1 MRAEPRRA
9 SFRRVAS
16 AGGLAANP
24 RELFRDLQRD
34 ARVPYLWEHQGRIL
48 ERYEE
53 HFDTPHVALELPTG
67 TGKTLIGLLIA
78 EWRRRA
84 RGERA
89 LYLCPTRQLVHQ
101 VAALAP
107 RYGIRAEVCLTPD
120 YDGLE
125 DWLEGRS
132 LAVSTYSALFNYR
145 PKFVIPQTLVLDDAH
160 AAEEYVA
167 QHWTLTIDRNEMPR
181 AYRKLAA
188 LLDPTLDRRT
198 AGVLVED
205 APSPAE
211 RSLVELLPLPR
222 WWPLADA
229 LRDLLEDEVD
239 ETDQFFAWDDHV
251 REGLAACN
259 LLVSWQEIVLR
270 PLVPATAR
278 HEGFEGATQRIYM
291 SATLGAG
298 GELERIFGVRNI
310 ERLPVPDE
318 WQRHSTGRRLFLLP
332 SASLRRDEVDQLV
345 IDAVKHA
352 GRALVLS
359 PTKVGVDARRAQLQA
374 QGIVTLGAGEIEESL
389 EPFIVRDEAAL
400 LLANRYDGIDLPG
413 DDCRL
418 LVLDGLPVAV
428 NPLERFLFQR
438 LAATGLL
445 GERMRTRLTQGVGRS
460 SRGEGDWSTVLVTSR
475 EAYDF
480 CARREVRQLLHP
492 ELQGELRFGLDE
504 SRDRAAGEFLDLMTI
519 QMEQGEDW
527 LKADEQIRTFRDEA
541 ALAVD
546 RAAEQLEAAVP
557 NEVGF
562 VYAMWDGDYPR
573 ALERATAVADE
584 LSGDAAA
591 AYRAWWLY
599 QGGTAAW
606 LAHSRF
612 HMQDM
617 LERARDLFAR
627 AAATGRGVSW
637 FAELAYGELGDQLKL
652 EVGPD
657 DLRAGERVHARLRS
671 LGFNGRGFGRS
682 TDRMQTDLDE
692 TDATRFEEGL
702 LQLGR
707 LLGFASDHPAG
718 DNDPDSVWVASDR
731 LALVWEAKSGER
743 ADGEI
748 GARTAQQAAGHV
760 AWVREHGNLSA
771 DARVVPLLVSDR
783 DRVARSALVHAY
795 DVRVVVLEEVR
806 QVAEQTVAA
815 LARVRAR
822 GQQGD
827 DVALRALIVGELS
840 GAGLLPTNLEQ
851 RLSARRLDELPQG
864 G

>member
-1 MRAEPRRA
+1 M
-9 SFRRVAS
+9 
-16 AGGLAANP
+16 
-24 RELFRDLQRD
+24 
-34 ARVPYLWEHQGRIL
+34 PYLWEHQGRIL
-48 ERYEE
+48 ERYEQ
-53 HFDTPHVALELPTG
+53 HLDAPHVALELPTG

-84 RGERA
+84 REERA
-89 LYLCPTRQLVHQ
+89 LYLCPTRQLAHQ

-107 RYGIRAEVCLTPD
+107 SYGIRADVCLKPD

-125 DWLEGRS
+125 DWQEGRS
-132 LAVSTYSALFNYR
+132 VAVSTYSALFNYR
-145 PKFVIPQTLVLDDAH
+145 PKFVTPQTLVLDDAH

-167 QHWTLTIDRNEMPR
+167 SHWTVTIDRDEMPG

-198 AGVLVED
+198 AGVLVEEE
-205 APSPAE
+205 PSPVD
-211 RSLVELLPLPR
+211 RSLVELVPLPR
-222 WWPLADA
+222 WWPFADA
-229 LRDLLEDEVD
+229 LRDLLEEQVND
-239 ETDQFFAWDDHV
+239 TDQFFAWDDHV
-251 REGLAACN
+251 RDGLAACN

-278 HEGFEGATQRIYM
+278 QAGFESATQHIYM

-298 GELERIFGVRNI
+298 GELERIFGVRDI

-332 SASLRRDEVDQLV
+332 SASLGRDKVDELIV
-345 IDAVKHA
+345 DAVKRA
-352 GRALVLS
+352 GRALVLC
-359 PTKVGVDARRAQLQA
+359 PTKMGVAARRQQLQA
-374 QGIVTLGAGEIEESL
+374 QGIPTVGAADIEESL
-389 EPFIVRDEAAL
+389 EPFTARHQAAL
-400 LLANRYDGIDLPG
+400 VLANRYDGIDLPG

-428 NPLERFLFQR
+428 NALERFLFQR

-445 GERMRTRLTQGVGRS
+445 GERMRTRLTQGVGRC
-460 SRGEGDWSTVLVTSR
+460 SRGEGDWSAVLVASR

-480 CARREVRQLLHP
+480 CARGEVRKLLHP

-504 SRDRAAGEFLDLMTI
+504 SREREVKDFLDLMDI
-519 QMEQGEDW
+519 QIQQGEEW
-527 LKADEQIRTFRDEA
+527 LDADEQIREFRDEA
-541 ALAVD
+541 ILAVD
-546 RAAEQLEAAVP
+546 PAAEQLEAAVSD
-557 NEVGF
+557 EVAF

-573 ALERATAVADE
+573 ALERATAVVDQ
-584 LSGDAAA
+584 LGGDAAA
-591 AYRAWWLY
+591 GYRAWWLY
-599 QGGTAAW
+599 QAGSAAW
-606 LAHSRF
+606 LAHRRF
-612 HMQDM
+612 GMQDM
-617 LERARDLFAR
+617 VGRARELFAR

-637 FAELAYGELGDQLKL
+637 FAELAYGELGEQVEL

-657 DLRAGERVHARLRS
+657 DLRAAERVHARLRR

-682 TDRMQTDLDE
+682 TNRMRSDLDE
-692 TDATRFEEGL
+692 ADATRFEEGL

-707 LLGFASDHPAG
+707 LLGFASDHPGG

-743 ADGEI
+743 ADGQI
-748 GARTAQQAAGHV
+748 GARTAQQAAGHA
-760 AWVREHGNLSA
+760 AWARDHRNLAA

-783 DRVARSALVHAY
+783 QRVARSAIVHAD
-795 DVRVVVLEEVR
+795 DVRVVRLDEVR
-806 QVAEQTVAA
+806 QVAEQAVAA

-827 DVALRALIVGELS
+827 DVALRALIADELS
-840 GAGLLPTNLEQ
+840 GAGLLPTSLEE
-851 RLSARRLDELPQG
+851 RLGARRLDELPQDG
-864 G
+864 